1 MGLDV
6 GAKLDRKTEIDTMYQ
21 LYFHVDTARR
31 MQFKNGWNAT
41 AIEMAR
47 SHRIESKCAWTSVP
61 NWIEK
66 QRQTHDQLAIVQS

>member
-1 MGLDV
+1 MNQLD
-6 GAKLDRKTEIDTMYQ
+6 
-21 LYFHVDTARR
+21 FHVDTARR

-61 NWIEK
+61 NWIEN
-66 QRQTHDQLAIVQS
+66 RQTRYEAFTDYSEQDTHISDN